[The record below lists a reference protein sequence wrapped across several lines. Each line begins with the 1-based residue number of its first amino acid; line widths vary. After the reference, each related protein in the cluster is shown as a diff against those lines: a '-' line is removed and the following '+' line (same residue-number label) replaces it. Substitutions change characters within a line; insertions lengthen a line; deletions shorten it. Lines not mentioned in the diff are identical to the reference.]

1 MPIYTGRRGRNKV
14 DLEILSRANN
24 SSIQLLLEELQNRVS
39 ALEYQGQRLLE
50 LQVTGG
56 ATTNLLVNSDFAFST
71 LNFTGAGSATE
82 LYKWCMG
89 VNTGTPITTSS
100 NSMWDSSFGYVA
112 TDSITAADD
121 ISQQFDRREILPG
134 VTYFS
139 TFLARKGGSGA
150 SADTRL
156 KVGLWDTNLND
167 WITGSVNGAG
177 GAAPTVAPVPGS
189 GGSTTYKYRVVA
201 VTDTGYTIVS
211 DEATITNS
219 FAVLNASNYNAI
231 SWTGFGGV
239 IEYQVYR
246 TSGTV
251 SLIARLTSANT
262 SYNDIGTNITSPTTV
277 PTANPP
283 KAVTEVPDFGGL
295 VTTSWQVFRASIVV
309 PAGYDVSASSAGNQF
324 FRIQLFGSAPADLI
338 YFDRIGLSTTPGGW
352 QASANDLTATDD
364 VSINPVGDDGAGSSG
379 IYDGSY
385 YGGYYY

>member
-1 MPIYTGRRGRNKV
+1 
-14 DLEILSRANN
+14 
-24 SSIQLLLEELQNRVS
+24 
-39 ALEYQGQRLLE
+39 
-50 LQVTGG
+50 
-56 ATTNLLVNSDFAFST
+56 
-71 LNFTGAGSATE
+71 
-82 LYKWCMG
+82 MG

-134 VTYFS
+134 VTYFN